1 MSPTEEVLSQDQ
13 LNVLYYLQQFINGL
27 DSEELGSFLQ
37 FVTGSSVMPDI
48 VHITF
53 NNLSGQ
59 LRRPIAHT
67 CSSTLELSCT
77 YGSLQELKREFTAIL
92 HDSVY
97 FEMSMV

>member
-1 MSPTEEVLSQDQ
+1 LPGIEHIFVKQLPTPARVASVMSPTEEVLSQDQ

-59 LRRPIAHT
+59 LRRQIAHT

-77 YGSLQELKREFTAIL
+77 
-92 HDSVY
+92 
-97 FEMSMV
+97 